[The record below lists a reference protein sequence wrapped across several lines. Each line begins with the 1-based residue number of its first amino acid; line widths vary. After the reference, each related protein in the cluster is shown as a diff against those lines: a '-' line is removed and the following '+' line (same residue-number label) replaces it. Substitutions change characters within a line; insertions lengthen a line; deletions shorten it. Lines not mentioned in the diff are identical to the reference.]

1 MEENKDALNEKKW
14 AYINLHKDFVFERE
28 GKNGNKFYNCVVP
41 SSVEF
46 DGKNIGGYTFNAQFC
61 DFPVKNWSTKEV
73 DTESNYRTLS
83 VLNKD
88 IKLRKSAYDENT
100 NEWKEIDNL
109 EIKPQELQKAL
120 RDSYKEYKKA
130 QENQEIE
137 KIPKKEKT
145 R

>member
-1 MEENKDALNEKKW
+1 MRN
-14 AYINLHKDFVFERE
+14 
-28 GKNGNKFYNCVVP
+28 
-41 SSVEF
+41 
-46 DGKNIGGYTFNAQFC
+46 
-61 DFPVKNWSTKEV
+61 
-73 DTESNYRTLS
+73 
-83 VLNKD
+83 
-88 IKLRKSAYDENT
+88 DENT